1 MDCLKMKVDSTTMI
15 LKSLKFPNWHW
26 QPVID
31 KTFAIKDRFIPDD
44 PLKLLKK
51 IGTFD
56 EKLKSIIIGHN
67 TEEGLK
73 HMASFIQNPILYK
86 NISVQ
91 LPSILFPGYQI
102 DKKLIYNLKR

>member
-31 KTFAIKDRFIPDD
+31 KTFAIKDRFISDD

-51 IGTFD
+51 MGTFD

-73 HMASFIQNPILYK
+73 HMAPFIQNPILYK